1 MQGLVHC
8 KPTSSFS
15 WLGEA
20 GEPASHSLSLWQ
32 ATVERATWEVS
43 AADEVEQHTGQP
55 HAWFSY
61 YLT

>member
-1 MQGLVHC
+1 MQGLAHR

-20 GEPASHSLSLWQ
+20 GEPASHSLRLWQ

-43 AADEVEQHTGQP
+43 AADEVEQCTG
-55 HAWFSY
+55 
-61 YLT
+61 